1 MRFLDNDPFDQQH
14 GADKPK
20 WAREWQNVAVCLCLC
35 VWERAREREK
45 EIFTIQMAWL
55 NQSNNSP
62 VRCQLTLLNWE
73 APFCGSAGQE
83 GILLSPGS
91 FWEEYKAADD

>member
-1 MRFLDNDPFDQQH
+1 MLQC
-14 GADKPK
+14 
-20 WAREWQNVAVCLCLC
+20 VCVC
-35 VWERAREREK
+35 ERES
-45 EIFTIQMAWL
+45 ERELFTIQMAWL
-55 NQSNNSP
+55 NQSNNGP

-73 APFCGSAGQE
+73 APFCVSAGQE